1 MANFPTDWE
10 VHSDDKFN
18 MFDMDATYDTALG
31 MNTLLK
37 VGSDG
42 RSTGV
47 YKLYLFGG
55 GTMES
60 RFKLEDFIY
69 NLPEVFEGLYIKSVL
84 KAPRVSPGQNSC
96 STPWRDFDVLLLE
109 KALFLVNEDDEILDP
124 KELIQYLQSLR
135 AEKSNTGASVRYA
148 IAATAENRI
157 QLEVQSLPG
166 QAKLLNSKNNIRGDN
181 AVSVLLGQFPVNAD
195 LFAGQNPGGPV
206 PIFFAENPEQALHCM
221 NQNPDAL
228 RHDIG
233 LINSQILHMEH
244 LSLSEAHIYVQS
256 RARAAK
262 GTPAFAPTP
271 GPPPKKLRLQAG
283 VSSATGSLTPFFDV
297 LVKFICPV
305 VHITIEL

>member
-60 RFKLEDFIY
+60 RYKLEDFIY
-69 NLPEVFEGLYIKSVL
+69 NLPEVFEGLYIKSIL

-109 KALFLVNEDDEILDP
+109 KAIFLVNEDDDILDP

-297 LVKFICPV
+297 LVKILFVPLS
-305 VHITIEL
+305 TLK